1 MKNRVFHNPLDGR
14 FTTVRRSYEDAESQN
29 GRSCSENNATNA
41 WNLNASNGNLN
52 NNNNKYNQN
61 DCRAVAAFTYNL

>member
-14 FTTVRRSYEDAESQN
+14 FTTVRRSYEDAEPQN

-41 WNLNASNGNLN
+41 WYVRASDGNLYSSIRTKREYRMLN
-52 NNNNKYNQN
+52 IN
-61 DCRAVAAFTYNL
+61 